1 MTWVVPYCIGAS
13 SISRRK
19 VSIGAS
25 PTSLKKNRCSR
36 AFNPATDKTDT
47 IFQTEQLLSAWR
59 LKRADG
65 TKFHNLCL
73 KKSIL
78 WTTNCTY
85 LQSTK
90 LQTLCEKGINIVSMY
105 DLWRL
110 SPHESWC
117 RSPPSLW
124 GNIFSYFWVIM
135 SQWTH
140 NRLNNFRDLAIVN
153 FKRCFQSM
161 NVLFLQGIYAA
172 VYLEILARKLLI
184 PQCPHKNLQKSYN
197 SL

>member
-1 MTWVVPYCIGAS
+1 MAIHLWLSQSDDRMTWVVPYCIGAS

-36 AFNPATDKTDT
+36 AFNPATNKTDT

-73 KKSIL
+73 KKSIV

-90 LQTLCEKGINIVSMY
+90 LQTRCEKVINIVSIY
-105 DLWRL
+105 NLWRL

-117 RSPPSLW
+117 NLPKNQRGLRDY
-124 GNIFSYFWVIM
+124 IHRVM
-135 SQWTH
+135 SQ
-140 NRLNNFRDLAIVN
+140 
-153 FKRCFQSM
+153 
-161 NVLFLQGIYAA
+161 
-172 VYLEILARKLLI
+172 ILK
-184 PQCPHKNLQKSYN
+184 K
-197 SL
+197 